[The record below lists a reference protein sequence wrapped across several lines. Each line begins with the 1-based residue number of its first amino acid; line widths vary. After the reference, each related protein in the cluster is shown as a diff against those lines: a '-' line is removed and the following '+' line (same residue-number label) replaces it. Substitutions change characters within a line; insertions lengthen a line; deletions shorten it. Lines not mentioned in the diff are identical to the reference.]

1 MPCRWFLIFGD
12 VLAPPPSRDS
22 QAARG
27 REPDGI
33 RAASPGKSRSFPEV
47 QRTRWPVAAILAAN
61 ASRRLP
67 SAILAGIAAA
77 TFPAV
82 LARGSCPLGEP
93 EPVFQR
99 TERVTHKTRCLRKR
113 PYFPGVL
120 TFYSLAALRERILFI
135 FPSE

>member
-1 MPCRWFLIFGD
+1 MHPGGCHQRFLLG
-12 VLAPPPSRDS
+12 LLP
-22 QAARG
+22 
-27 REPDGI
+27 
-33 RAASPGKSRSFPEV
+33 
-47 QRTRWPVAAILAAN
+47 
-61 ASRRLP
+61 RLFQLFW
-67 SAILAGIAAA
+67 S
-77 TFPAV
+77 
-82 LARGSCPLGEP
+82 RGSCPLGEP